1 MATYTK
7 NTWND
12 GDIITADKLNNL
24 ENGILSI
31 VDTVNTTNTSINDI
45 SNNVDTL
52 TDTVNNINETVNTVN
67 EQVSN
72 LNLENITEILTDA
85 TESINENRAVINTN
99 AQDISN
105 IKARINRLEN
115 HVMLFSE
122 YSDMAIIDSISDTSA
137 ITSDK
142 KLVLSNLNIDNTN
155 GDIWNVSG
163 KGIVL
168 TGCDSESVAIR
179 LSSSEDVIMSDNHST
194 GELAKSISNAAV
206 SINTNETVMIK
217 DYTSS
222 QLGYNGL
229 EIGLNNTAPKKITIK
244 NCDFT
249 GDLSNNAISIFATA
263 DNCVVTIENC
273 HFTKVSNVLRLSNR
287 TNANNVK
294 VNFVNCSWDHLDSN
308 TELKSVVICQ
318 DYTSASQAETIS
330 ANRFGSNKIE
340 ITFTHCTG
348 EDGNIITLPEDG
360 SWAGTG
366 EGKLVYVYANKW
378 ANEESGKI
386 PYADYFEMFPD
397 IGVDTNL

>member
-1 MATYTK
+1 MVSYTK

-31 VDTVNTTNTSINDI
+31 VDGVNTTNTSINDI
-45 SNNVDTL
+45 SNNVDTI
-52 TDTVNNINETVNTVN
+52 TDTINDINETVNTVN

-85 TESINENRAVINTN
+85 TESISENRAVINTN

-122 YSDMAIIDSISDTSA
+122 YSDMSIIDSAPDTSA

-142 KLVLSNLNIDNTN
+142 KLVLSNLNINNTN

-168 TGCDSESVAIR
+168 TGCDSDSVAIR
-179 LSSSEDVIMSDNHST
+179 LNSSEDVIISDNHSV

-206 SINTNETVMIK
+206 SIDTNETVMIK
-217 DYTSS
+217 DCTSS
-222 QLGYNGL
+222 QLGYNGI
-229 EIGLNNTAPKKITIK
+229 EIGLNNTAPKKVTIR

-249 GDLSNNAISIFATA
+249 GNLSNNAISIFATA
-263 DNCVVTIENC
+263 DNAIITIENC
-273 HFTKVSNVLRLSNR
+273 HFSSVSNVLRLSNR

-294 VNFVNCSWDHLDSN
+294 VNFINCSWDHLDSD
-308 TELKSVVICQ
+308 TEWKSVVICQ

-330 ANRFGSNKIE
+330 ANRFGNNKIE
-340 ITFTHCTG
+340 INFINCTG
-348 EDGNIITLPEDG
+348 ENGSITALPADG

-366 EGKLVYVYANKW
+366 EGKLIYVYANKW
-378 ANEESGKI
+378 ANEESGKV

-397 IGVDTNL
+397 IGVDTSL